1 MRWRPVPVVVGMLD
15 MIQRSIDMSEI
26 DVGRT
31 DRLRRRLSQTNWM
44 GCDECLARKR
54 KELEEVRKIN

>member
-1 MRWRPVPVVVGMLD
+1 MLD